1 MDHIGELRQKKWT
14 RRIITNLLIKKQR
27 CPQEREKRRKFEKEF
42 KIDAV
47 KLVTER
53 GMKVTEVSRDL
64 GISKELLYRWK
75 NDYEKSGT
83 FSFPGEGNL
92 NPEDEELR
100 KLRRELAN
108 VKEERD
114 ILKKAIAI
122 FSKEPNPNTSL

>member
-1 MDHIGELRQKKWT
+1 M
-14 RRIITNLLIKKQR
+14 
-27 CPQEREKRRKFEKEF
+27 EKRRRRKFGKEF
-42 KIDAV
+42 KIEAV

-75 NDYEKSGT
+75 NDYEKSGNN
-83 FSFPGEGNL
+83 SFPGEGKL
-92 NPEDEELR
+92 KPEEEDLR

-108 VKEERD
+108 VKEERN

-122 FSKEPNPNTSL
+122 FSKAPNPNTNL

>member
-1 MDHIGELRQKKWT
+1 M
-14 RRIITNLLIKKQR
+14 
-27 CPQEREKRRKFEKEF
+27 ERGKRRKFGKEF

-53 GMKVTEVSRDL
+53 GLKVTEVSRDL

-83 FSFPGEGNL
+83 SSFPGEGNL
-92 NPEDEELR
+92 KPEDEELR

>member
-1 MDHIGELRQKKWT
+1 V
-14 RRIITNLLIKKQR
+14 
-27 CPQEREKRRKFEKEF
+27 EKRTRRKFGKEF
-42 KIDAV
+42 KIEAV

-75 NDYEKSGT
+75 NDYETSGNN
-83 FSFPGEGNL
+83 SFPGEGKL
-92 NPEDEELR
+92 KPEDEDLR

-122 FSKEPNPNTSL
+122 FSKAPNPNTNL

>member
-1 MDHIGELRQKKWT
+1 ME
-14 RRIITNLLIKKQR
+14 RRI
-27 CPQEREKRRKFEKEF
+27 RRKFEKEF
-42 KIDAV
+42 KIEAV

-75 NDYEKSGT
+75 NDYEKNGNY
-83 FSFPGEGNL
+83 SFPGEGKL
-92 NPEDEELR
+92 KPEDEDLR

-122 FSKEPNPNTSL
+122 FSKAPNPNTSS

>member
-1 MDHIGELRQKKWT
+1 ME
-14 RRIITNLLIKKQR
+14 RRT
-27 CPQEREKRRKFEKEF
+27 RRKFGKEF
-42 KIDAV
+42 KIEAV

-75 NDYEKSGT
+75 SDYEQHGSL
-83 FSFPGEGNL
+83 SFPGEGNL
-92 NPEDEELR
+92 KPEDEDLR
-100 KLRRELAN
+100 NLRRELSN

-122 FSKEPNPNTSL
+122 FSKGPNQNTSL

>member
-1 MDHIGELRQKKWT
+1 M
-14 RRIITNLLIKKQR
+14 
-27 CPQEREKRRKFEKEF
+27 EKRTRRKFGKEF
-42 KIDAV
+42 KIEAV

-53 GMKVTEVSRDL
+53 GMKVAEVSRDL

-75 NDYEKSGT
+75 NDYEQSGNY
-83 FSFPGEGNL
+83 SFPGEGKL
-92 NPEDEELR
+92 KPEDADLR

-122 FSKEPNPNTSL
+122 FSKAPNPNTSS

>member
-1 MDHIGELRQKKWT
+1 M
-14 RRIITNLLIKKQR
+14 
-27 CPQEREKRRKFEKEF
+27 EKRTRRKFGKEF
-42 KIDAV
+42 KIEAV

-64 GISKELLYRWK
+64 GISKELVYRWK
-75 NDYEKSGT
+75 NDYEKSGNN
-83 FSFPGEGNL
+83 SFPGEGKL
-92 NPEDEELR
+92 KPEDEDLR

-122 FSKEPNPNTSL
+122 FSKAPNPNTSL

>member
-1 MDHIGELRQKKWT
+1 M
-14 RRIITNLLIKKQR
+14 
-27 CPQEREKRRKFEKEF
+27 EREKRRKFGKEF

-53 GMKVTEVSRDL
+53 GMRVTEVSRDL

-75 NDYEKSGT
+75 NDYEESGT
-83 FSFPGEGNL
+83 SSFPGEGNL
-92 NPEDEELR
+92 KPEDEELR

-122 FSKEPNPNTSL
+122 FSKAPNPNTSL

>member
-1 MDHIGELRQKKWT
+1 ME
-14 RRIITNLLIKKQR
+14 RRT
-27 CPQEREKRRKFEKEF
+27 RRKFGKEF
-42 KIDAV
+42 KIEAV

-75 NDYEKSGT
+75 NDYAKSGKY
-83 FSFPGEGNL
+83 SFPGEGKL
-92 NPEDEELR
+92 KPEDEDLR
-100 KLRRELAN
+100 RLRRELAN

-122 FSKEPNPNTSL
+122 FSKAPNPNTSL